1 MKRFLLTIGAVL
13 VAAGI
18 FAGGY
23 FTARKHYRNPY
34 DDYLPP
40 FADLNVYN
48 VKTAEDMDA
57 SGVLAIREDT
67 GRTVRVY
74 SDTDKVRLFFN
85 EFTLFWSASRGE
97 PVDPAD
103 IREGT
108 ELAVYAVGG
117 TLDTAPRRQR
127 DIFAVIVWD

>member
-1 MKRFLLTIGAVL
+1 MKRFLPATDAVL

-23 FTARKHYRNPY
+23 FTVRRRYRNPY

-40 FADLNVYN
+40 LAELNVYN

-57 SGVLAIREDT
+57 SGVLTIREDT

-74 SDTDKVRLFFN
+74 SDKDKVRLSFN
-85 EFTLFWSASRGE
+85 EFPLFWSASRRE

-103 IREGT
+103 I
-108 ELAVYAVGG
+108 
-117 TLDTAPRRQR
+117 
-127 DIFAVIVWD
+127 

>member
-1 MKRFLLTIGAVL
+1 MKRLLLTIGAVL

-48 VKTAEDMDA
+48 VKTAEDYPNLLQKD
-57 SGVLAIREDT
+57 GH
-67 GRTVRVY
+67 
-74 SDTDKVRLFFN
+74 
-85 EFTLFWSASRGE
+85 GE
-97 PVDPAD
+97 GLGHIVVH
-103 IREGT
+103 IQT
-108 ELAVYAVGG
+108 K
-117 TLDTAPRRQR
+117 AP
-127 DIFAVIVWD
+127 